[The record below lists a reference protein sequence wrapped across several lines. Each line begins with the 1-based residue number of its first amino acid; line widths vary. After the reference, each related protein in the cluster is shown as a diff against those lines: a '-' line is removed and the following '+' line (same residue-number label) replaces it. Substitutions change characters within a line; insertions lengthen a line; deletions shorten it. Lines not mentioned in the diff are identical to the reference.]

1 MTESSERIKAPHR
14 QGEKTPRYQPSP
26 RDLDVV
32 EDRSTQCPSS
42 ITTDLLHPELLIPL
56 PSALSGLGQ
65 GGGLHVE
72 LTTDPLCSQAWPKG
86 RLPSSLP
93 PTRLLRAGW
102 ASRPCHWRESGKKK
116 KPVLLQP
123 SLTRQSW

>member
-1 MTESSERIKAPHR
+1 MTESSERIKAPHC

-42 ITTDLLHPELLIPL
+42 ITTDLLHLELLIPL

-65 GGGLHVE
+65 GEG
-72 LTTDPLCSQAWPKG
+72 SM
-86 RLPSSLP
+86 SSSP
-93 PTRLLRAGW
+93 PTPSVPKLGQRVGSHQACRRPRLLRAGW
-102 ASRPCHWRESGKKK
+102 ASRPCHWRESGRKK

-123 SLTRQSW
+123 SLTRKSW